1 MLRNIFNIG
10 KIINEINRRIDEAG
24 IRLNNDEFAI
34 NELRNSLRQISN
46 RINEV
51 GIHSNNA
58 LQRPPFFLELPE
70 AVVEVEKKYK
80 FIEGSW
86 MEGLTPTFTNM
97 ELESARMLYSL
108 VGLVRPEKIL
118 ETGTHQGYSAALM
131 AQALRDFNIEGKI
144 FTIDPFMVSHLFENN
159 HLQDYV
165 TWFNKLS
172 TEIESLKLPKSFDL
186 IFLDSDHTYDTLSAE
201 VEIYEPL
208 LIEEGLLVLHD
219 TIVFKDLW
227 PVVDS
232 LVASK
237 RFEVINLPTPRNWAR
252 TDMNGSGLTICKK
265 IKSGAVIKQNKSF
278 FLNSNIDKWI
288 SESSE
293 INRKKS
299 IRSVFFKN

>member
-1 MLRNIFNIG
+1 MINTILGIK
-10 KIINEINRRIDEAG
+10 KIISEINRRIEDAG
-24 IRLNNDEFAI
+24 IRLNNDELAI
-34 NELRNSLRQISN
+34 NEIRDSLRQISSK
-46 RINEV
+46 IHED
-51 GIHSNNA
+51 GLHSNNA
-58 LQRPPFFLELPE
+58 LQRPAFFLELPE

-86 MEGLTPTFTNM
+86 MEGLVPTFTNM

-108 VGLVRPEKIL
+108 VGLVRPERIL

-131 AQALRDFNIEGKI
+131 AQALKDFNIEGRI
-144 FTIDPFMVSHLFENN
+144 FTIDPFVVSHLFENN
-159 HLQDYV
+159 HLHNYV

-172 TEIESLKLPKSFDL
+172 TEIESSDLPKSFDL

-201 VEIYEPL
+201 IQIYEPL
-208 LIEEGLLVLHD
+208 LKEEGLLVLHD

-252 TDMNGSGLTICKK
+252 TDMNGSGLTVCKK
-265 IKSGAVIKQNKSF
+265 IKSGEAIKQNKF
-278 FLNSNIDKWI
+278 FFQNSNIDKWI
-288 SESSE
+288 SESTE
-293 INRKKS
+293 INQKKAK
-299 IRSVFFKN
+299 RSVFFKN